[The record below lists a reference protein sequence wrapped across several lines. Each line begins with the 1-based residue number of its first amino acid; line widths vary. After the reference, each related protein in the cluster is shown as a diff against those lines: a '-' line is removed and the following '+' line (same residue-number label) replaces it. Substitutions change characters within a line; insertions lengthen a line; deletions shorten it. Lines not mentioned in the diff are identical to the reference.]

1 MELQYIIS
9 LTPLVKPH
17 FNQLYMELLRPN
29 TERAKVAITLIWIV
43 LFFDIISFISSYMQY
58 DLLQTV
64 SNGGFITTDEANNND
79 LREQVIA
86 ISYMIVNVISAVT
99 FIMWFRRA
107 YFNLHLRINNLSHT
121 EGWAAGCWFVPI
133 ICLYR
138 PYQIMKELYQDSKLL
153 LMQHESDGVEN
164 FNTQFLGTWWTMW
177 IINNFIGQFVFKY
190 SMKAESIDELTTS
203 TIASM
208 VGNCTGIVLAI
219 ITVKIIMDYSKIEP
233 LLRDL
238 KTEDDVDKNIDV
250 SLS

>member
-1 MELQYIIS
+1 
-9 LTPLVKPH
+9 
-17 FNQLYMELLRPN
+17 MELLRPN

-43 LFFDIISFISSYMQY
+43 LFFDIISFMSSYMQY

-64 SNGGFITTDEANNND
+64 SKGGFITTDEANEND
-79 LREQVIA
+79 FREQVIA
-86 ISYMIVNVISAVT
+86 IIYMVVNVISAVT

-153 LMQHESDGVEN
+153 LMQHESDGAEN
-164 FNTQFLGTWWTMW
+164 FSTKFLGIWWTMW
-177 IINNFIGQFVFKY
+177 IINHFIGQFVFKY
-190 SMKAESIDELTTS
+190 SLKAESIEELTTS

-208 VGNCTGIVLAI
+208 VGNSTGIVLAI
-219 ITVKIIMDYSKIEP
+219 ITVNIIMDYSKIEP